1 MVTRPHPAWDQMTP
15 EQKFAFLN
23 EWAENLTNANRSLQI
38 ELHSFLGKVLSVESK
53 ISNLKQQLNRNSIV
67 S

>member
-1 MVTRPHPAWDQMTP
+1 MTP